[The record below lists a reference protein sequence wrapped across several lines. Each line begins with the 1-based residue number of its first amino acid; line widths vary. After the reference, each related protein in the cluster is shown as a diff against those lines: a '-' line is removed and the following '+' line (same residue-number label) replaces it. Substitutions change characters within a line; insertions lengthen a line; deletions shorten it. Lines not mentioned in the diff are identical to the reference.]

1 MPRAVKQKQVNDAL
15 KDAPDAFIT
24 TLKEGLTTCRSMVWS
39 IIQNK
44 QFDGF
49 ADVDQLVTAYDHL
62 NKTLSIFSKFQLP
75 LPGMSRKEEEDEK
88 VKKPALPM
96 L

>member
-1 MPRAVKQKQVNDAL
+1 MPRKAKQEVVNDAL
-15 KDAPDAFIT
+15 KGAPDAFLN
-24 TLKEGLTTCRSMVWS
+24 TLKEGLTTCRAMVWS

-49 ADVDQLVTAYDHL
+49 ADVEGLIKAYDHL

-75 LPGMSRKEEEDEK
+75 LPGMSEEGSDEDK
-88 VKKPALPM
+88 AKKPNLPM